1 MKRSVTS
8 CAVVSMLM
16 TGLLHVA
23 PPVAHAQTGSTT
35 AEWRFY
41 GGDPGHTK
49 YSPLDQITKDN
60 VGQLKI
66 AWTWTSVDE
75 TLRAENPVIGNGRR
89 FRTYAHEVTP
99 LLVDGVRYT
108 TTNLGQVAAIE
119 PTTGETLWSYDP
131 GLYLD
136 GRPAVHGF
144 LTRGLTYWSDGEESR
159 LFYAGGRTF
168 LVSINPKTGEPDASF
183 GSNGRV
189 NLTRGLGRTIDSSQ
203 YAVSSP
209 PVVAG
214 TTIVVGSAMT
224 EGTGRQEA
232 PPGHVRGY
240 DVRTGEMKWIFHTI
254 PQPGEYGHETWGNES
269 WKRAGGAN
277 VWSNMSVDPELG
289 YVYLPVGSPV
299 TDYYGGHRPGDN
311 LFANSLVCLDAET
324 GERVWHFQFVHHAV
338 WDYDLPAAPNLIDI
352 TVDGRDIKAVAQ
364 ITKQGFTFVFDRAT
378 GEPVWPIEERAVPQS
393 TVAGEQTSPT
403 QPYPTKPPLYLTNG
417 ALETDLIDFTEEL
430 RAEALETYA
439 QHTAGPLYTPPALGG
454 NIIRPGWSGGANWWG
469 AAFDPETAR
478 LYVPSWAHFSF
489 VVMEPGDASSD
500 MTIRPR
506 VSNLPGPQGL
516 PLFKPPYSQLVALD
530 MNAGS
535 RVWGVPLG
543 DGPRRHDALRGLD
556 LPPLGNYEKSG
567 GPLLTKTLLFIG
579 QGIESKSLRVFDKD
593 TGYEVF
599 ELELPAR
606 SSSAPITYMAAGT
619 QYIVLAI
626 GGGGATE
633 QLIGLA
639 LP

>member
-1 MKRSVTS
+1 M
-8 CAVVSMLM
+8 
-16 TGLLHVA
+16 G
-23 PPVAHAQTGSTT
+23 
-35 AEWRFY
+35 
-41 GGDPGHTK
+41 
-49 YSPLDQITKDN
+49 
-60 VGQLKI
+60 
-66 AWTWTSVDE
+66 
-75 TLRAENPVIGNGRR
+75 
-89 FRTYAHEVTP
+89 
-99 LLVDGVRYT
+99 
-108 TTNLGQVAAIE
+108 
-119 PTTGETLWSYDP
+119 
-131 GLYLD
+131 
-136 GRPAVHGF
+136 
-144 LTRGLTYWSDGEESR
+144 
-159 LFYAGGRTF
+159 
-168 LVSINPKTGEPDASF
+168 AS
-183 GSNGRV
+183 
-189 NLTRGLGRTIDSSQ
+189 
-203 YAVSSP
+203 
-209 PVVAG
+209 
-214 TTIVVGSAMT
+214 
-224 EGTGRQEA
+224 
-232 PPGHVRGY
+232 
-240 DVRTGEMKWIFHTI
+240 
-254 PQPGEYGHETWGNES
+254 
-269 WKRAGGAN
+269 
-277 VWSNMSVDPELG
+277 
-289 YVYLPVGSPV
+289 
-299 TDYYGGHRPGDN
+299 
-311 LFANSLVCLDAET
+311 
-324 GERVWHFQFVHHAV
+324 
-338 WDYDLPAAPNLIDI
+338 
-352 TVDGRDIKAVAQ
+352 
-364 ITKQGFTFVFDRAT
+364 
-378 GEPVWPIEERAVPQS
+378 AVPQS

-417 ALETDLIDFTEEL
+417 AVETDLIDFTEEL

-454 NIIRPGWSGGANWWG
+454 NIVRPGWSGGANWWG

-489 VVMEPGDASSD
+489 VVMEPGDPSSD

-579 QGIESKSLRVFDKD
+579 QGIESKSLRAFDKD

-606 SSSAPITYMAAGT
+606 SSSAPITYMVAGT

>member
-1 MKRSVTS
+1 
-8 CAVVSMLM
+8 
-16 TGLLHVA
+16 
-23 PPVAHAQTGSTT
+23 
-35 AEWRFY
+35 
-41 GGDPGHTK
+41 
-49 YSPLDQITKDN
+49 
-60 VGQLKI
+60 
-66 AWTWTSVDE
+66 
-75 TLRAENPVIGNGRR
+75 
-89 FRTYAHEVTP
+89 
-99 LLVDGVRYT
+99 
-108 TTNLGQVAAIE
+108 
-119 PTTGETLWSYDP
+119 
-131 GLYLD
+131 
-136 GRPAVHGF
+136 
-144 LTRGLTYWSDGEESR
+144 
-159 LFYAGGRTF
+159 
-168 LVSINPKTGEPDASF
+168 
-183 GSNGRV
+183 
-189 NLTRGLGRTIDSSQ
+189 LTRGLGRTIDPSQ